1 MPTPLFKIIIDV
13 ILIYIIWL
21 AEMAVVCTNGSPYR
35 GDAGSRYTVVA
46 SAPSGPAYPSSASI
60 QRESCY

>member
-1 MPTPLFKIIIDV
+1 
-13 ILIYIIWL
+13 
-21 AEMAVVCTNGSPYR
+21 MAVVCTNGSPYR

-46 SAPSGPAYPSSASI
+46 SAPSGSAYPSSAPI